1 MEKVVVVFVFFKVVI
16 CLVIINVIRL
26 MVENSVI
33 IIGMDFDVWCFV
45 VFVMVWVGIIC
56 VI

>member
-45 VFVMVWVGIIC
+45 VFVMV
-56 VI
+56 